1 MAPRVSSSDPQSPQS
16 PQDSKEGGSRSAA
29 PRRRPA
35 RRARLLSP
43 RELWGR
49 RTILVGLILIVL
61 AGFGALLVLAED
73 DDDQQPAVEEVVER
87 EQAELGES
95 LDDPKS
101 GISVQWPSEWRKLEK
116 GGVFAFQSPD
126 RGVLVAI
133 SAPEEAAAADQLRK
147 DSIAATSEQYA
158 DPEVRPGKG
167 TKVGGLEA
175 AGAVISGKG
184 PGGRSTS
191 LVAVAPGSSR
201 AYLLEVITAA
211 GAPQEDLAGAQ
222 LILNSLELSK

>member
-1 MAPRVSSSDPQSPQS
+1 M
-16 PQDSKEGGSRSAA
+16 
-29 PRRRPA
+29 
-35 RRARLLSP
+35 
-43 RELWGR
+43 
-49 RTILVGLILIVL
+49 LVGLVLVVL
-61 AGFGALLVLAED
+61 AAIGAVLVLGED
-73 DDDQQPAVEEVVER
+73 DDDQQPADEEVVE
-87 EQAELGES
+87 QGELSES

-126 RGVLVAI
+126 RQVLVAI
-133 SAPEEAAAADQLRK
+133 SAPEDAAAADQLRK
-147 DSIAATSEQYA
+147 DSIAATSGQYA
-158 DPEVRPGKG
+158 DPKVRPGKG
-167 TKVGGLEA
+167 TKIGGLEA

-201 AYLLEVITAA
+201 AYLLEVVKADS
-211 GAPQEDLAGAQ
+211 APEQDLAGAQ

>member
-1 MAPRVSSSDPQSPQS
+1 V
-16 PQDSKEGGSRSAA
+16 
-29 PRRRPA
+29 
-35 RRARLLSP
+35 RRARLRS
-43 RELWGR
+43 RGQLWGR
-49 RTILVGLILIVL
+49 RTILTGLVFVVL
-61 AGFGALLVLAED
+61 AAIGGVLLLAED
-73 DDDQQPAVEEVVER
+73 SDNQPAVVEMVKEE
-87 EQAELGES
+87 QSELGES

-101 GISVQWPSEWRKLEK
+101 GISVQWPSGWRKLEK

-126 RGVLVAI
+126 RQVLVAI
-133 SAPEEAAAADQLRK
+133 SAPQDAAAADQLRK

-158 DPEVRPGKG
+158 DPKVRPGKG

-175 AGAVISGKG
+175 AGAVITGKG

-201 AYLLEVITAA
+201 ADLLEVVTAA
-211 GAPQEDLAGAQ
+211 DAPEQDLAGAQ

>member
-1 MAPRVSSSDPQSPQS
+1 MSSSDPQSPQS

-61 AGFGALLVLAED
+61 AGFGALLLLAE
-73 DDDQQPAVEEVVER
+73 DDDQQPAVEEVVEQ

>member
-1 MAPRVSSSDPQSPQS
+1 VSSSDPQSPQA
-16 PQDSKEGGSRSAA
+16 PRDPEEGGSRLGA

-43 RELWGR
+43 GQLWGR

-61 AGFGALLVLAED
+61 AGFGAVLVLAED
-73 DDDQQPAVEEVVER
+73 DDEQEPVER
-87 EQAELGES
+87 EQGELGES

-133 SAPEEAAAADQLRK
+133 SAPEDAAAADQLRK

-201 AYLLEVITAA
+201 AYLLEVVTAA
-211 GAPQEDLAGAQ
+211 DAPEQDLAGAQ

>member
-1 MAPRVSSSDPQSPQS
+1 VSSSNPKSPQG
-16 PQDSKEGGSRSAA
+16 PRDPEEGRSDPAA

-43 RELWGR
+43 GQLWGR
-49 RTILVGLILIVL
+49 RTILVGLILLLL
-61 AGFGALLVLAED
+61 AGFGAVLVLAED
-73 DDDQQPAVEEVVER
+73 DDDQEPAVEEVVEE
-87 EQAELGES
+87 EQSELGES

-126 RGVLVAI
+126 RGVVVAI
-133 SAPEEAAAADQLRK
+133 STPEEAAAADQLRK
-147 DSIAATSEQYA
+147 DSIAAISEQYG

-167 TKVGGLEA
+167 TKIGGLEA

-184 PGGRSTS
+184 PGGRSTT
-191 LVAVAPGSSR
+191 LVAVASGRSR
-201 AYLLEVITAA
+201 AYLLEVVTAA
-211 GAPQEDLAGAQ
+211 DAPEQELAGAQ

>member
-1 MAPRVSSSDPQSPQS
+1 
-16 PQDSKEGGSRSAA
+16 
-29 PRRRPA
+29 
-35 RRARLLSP
+35 L
-43 RELWGR
+43 
-49 RTILVGLILIVL
+49 
-61 AGFGALLVLAED
+61 LAED